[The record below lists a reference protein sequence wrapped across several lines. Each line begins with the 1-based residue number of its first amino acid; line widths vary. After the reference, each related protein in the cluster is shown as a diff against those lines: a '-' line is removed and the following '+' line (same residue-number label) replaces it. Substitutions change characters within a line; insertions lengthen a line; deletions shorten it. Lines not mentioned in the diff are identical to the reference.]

1 MLAAGNGAEN
11 QTIRMKDDYYDILGI
26 TKNATAAEIKKAYRK
41 KALKYHPDKNPGD
54 SEAEEQF
61 KKAAEA
67 YEVLSNADKKARYDQ
82 FGHAAFQGGGGF
94 GGGGMN
100 MDDIFSQFGDIFGSA
115 FGGGGGGGF
124 SGFGGFGGGGQ
135 RRVKGSNL
143 RIRVKLTL
151 KEVANGV
158 EKKVKV
164 RRKIQAD
171 GVTYTTCSTCNGRGQ
186 VAKITNTIL
195 GRMQTAATCSTCG
208 GSGQILDRKP
218 SEADNQGM
226 KVSEETVSIKIPGGV
241 EEGMQ
246 LKVPG
251 KGNDA
256 PGNGVPGDLL
266 VAIETQDHET
276 LKREGDNLHYDLYVS
291 ISDAVLGT
299 SKEID
304 AVDGK
309 VRIKLEPGIQSGKIL
324 RLRGKG
330 ISSINGYGTGDLLV
344 HVNVWTPKELN
355 KEQKEFFERM
365 QGNENFEPRPEK
377 SDKSFFEKVK
387 DMFS

>member
-1 MLAAGNGAEN
+1 
-11 QTIRMKDDYYDILGI
+11 MKQDYYEVLGI
-26 TKNATAAEIKKAYRK
+26 TKGASAAEIKKAYRK
-41 KALKYHPDKNPGD
+41 KAIEFHPDKNPGD
-54 SEAEEQF
+54 SSAEDRF

-67 YEVLSNADKKARYDQ
+67 YEVLSDADKKARYDQ
-82 FGHAAFQGGGGF
+82 FGHAAFEGGGGGGF
-94 GGGGMN
+94 GGGMN
-100 MDDIFSQFGDIFGSA
+100 MDDIFSQFGDIFG
-115 FGGGGGGGF
+115 GGGF
-124 SGFGGFGGGGQ
+124 GGFSGFGGGGQ

-151 KEVANGV
+151 EEIANGV

-164 RRKIQAD
+164 RRKVQAE
-171 GVTYTTCSTCNGRGQ
+171 GVTYKTCSTCNGSGQ
-186 VAKITNTIL
+186 VTKIQNTIL
-195 GRMQTAATCSTCG
+195 GRMQTAVTCSACG
-208 GSGQILDRKP
+208 GAGQMLDGKP
-218 SEADNQGM
+218 GDADAQGL
-226 KVSEETVSIKIPGGV
+226 KVTEETVSINIPAGV

-246 LKVPG
+246 LKVPN
-251 KGNDA
+251 KGNEA

-266 VAIETQDHET
+266 VAIETHEHDT
-276 LKREGDNLHYDLYVS
+276 LKREGDNLHYDLY
-291 ISDAVLGT
+291 ISFSEAVLGT

-304 AVDGK
+304 AVGGK
-309 VRIKLEPGIQSGKIL
+309 VRIKLESGIQSGKIL

-330 ISSINGYGTGDLLV
+330 ISSLNGYGSGDLLV

-365 QGNENFEPRPEK
+365 QGTDNFEPRPQK

>member
-1 MLAAGNGAEN
+1 
-11 QTIRMKDDYYDILGI
+11 MKEDYYEVLGI
-26 TKNATAAEIKKAYRK
+26 TKNATAAEIKKGYRK
-41 KALKYHPDKNPGD
+41 KAIQYHPDKNPD
-54 SEAEEQF
+54 NPKAEEMF

-67 YEVLSNADKKARYDQ
+67 YEILSDPNKKAKYDQ
-82 FGHAAFQGGGGF
+82 YGHAAFEGGGGF

-115 FGGGGGGGF
+115 FGGGGG
-124 SGFGGFGGGGQ
+124 FGGFGGGGGQ

-143 RIRVKLTL
+143 RIHVKLTL
-151 KEVANGV
+151 EEVANGV

-164 RRKIQAD
+164 RRKVQAA
-171 GVTYTTCSTCNGRGQ
+171 GVTYKTCSTCNGQGQ
-186 VAKITNTIL
+186 VTKIQNTIL
-195 GRMQTAATCSTCG
+195 GRMQTAAPCGTCS
-208 GSGQILDRKP
+208 GSGQIIDKRP
-218 SEADNQGM
+218 NDADAQGL
-226 KVSEETVSIKIPGGV
+226 KVEEETVSINIPGGV

-246 LKVPG
+246 LKVPN
-251 KGNDA
+251 KGNEA

-266 VAIETQDHET
+266 VAIETIDHDT

-291 ISDAVLGT
+291 LSDAVLGT

-304 AVDGK
+304 AIGGQ

-330 ISSINGYGTGDLLV
+330 ISSLNGYGSGDLLV

-355 KEQKEFFERM
+355 KEQKDFFERM
-365 QGNENFEPRPEK
+365 RNNENFEPKPEK

>member
-1 MLAAGNGAEN
+1 
-11 QTIRMKDDYYDILGI
+11 MKEDYYDILGI
-26 TKNATAAEIKKAYRK
+26 DKSASAAEIKKAYRK
-41 KALKYHPDKNPGD
+41 KAIQYHPDKNPD
-54 SEAEEQF
+54 DPKAEELF

-67 YEVLSNADKKARYDQ
+67 YEVLSDPNKKARYDQ
-82 FGHAAFQGGGGF
+82 YGHAAFEGGGGF

-100 MDDIFSQFGDIFGSA
+100 MEDIFSQFGDIFGSA
-115 FGGGGGGGF
+115 FGGGGGF

-135 RRVKGSNL
+135 RRVKGANL

-151 KEVANGV
+151 DEVANGV

-164 RRKIQAD
+164 RRKVQAD
-171 GVTYTTCSTCNGRGQ
+171 GVTYKTCSTCNGQGQ
-186 VAKITNTIL
+186 VTKIQNTIL
-195 GRMQTAATCSTCG
+195 GRMQTAATCSTCS
-208 GSGQILDRKP
+208 GSGQIIDKRP
-218 SEADNQGM
+218 SDADGQGL
-226 KVSEETVSIKIPGGV
+226 KVAEETVSINIPAGV

-246 LKVPG
+246 LKVPN
-251 KGNDA
+251 KGNEA

-266 VAIETQDHET
+266 VAIETVDHAT
-276 LKREGDNLHYDLYVS
+276 LKREGDNLHYDLYIS
-291 ISDAVLGT
+291 LSDAVLGT

-304 AVDGK
+304 AVGGK

-330 ISSINGYGTGDLLV
+330 ISSLNGYGSGDLLV

-355 KEQKEFFERM
+355 KEQRDFFERM
-365 QGNENFEPRPEK
+365 RNNENFEPRPEK